1 MKNKSQHDIN
11 RDQSLEKL
19 YQGHNE
25 YNEFFQNNDCNNS
38 SNYDSSFYKRKF
50 IERRINDQKFGVFGN
65 ALITLGVIVV
75 VAALLYFF
83 AL

>member
-1 MKNKSQHDIN
+1 MKNKSQQDIN

-19 YQGHNE
+19 YQGYNE
-25 YNEFFQNNDCNNS
+25 YNEFFQNIDYNNS
-38 SNYDSSFYKRKF
+38 AAYDSSSFKRKF

-83 AL
+83 VL